1 MNLTRFLS
9 VFVLSIASFVILSVA
24 HAETRTVSFSP
35 LSYIFDTG
43 YLINASLELFPNSEV
58 LSYES
63 EDYPGVI
70 LAGSRRAVLTTLTEI
85 PEAQQS
91 ETLAEVFCQV
101 TSSIVIA
108 YGERYEYEVQLVHIA
123 INGDLLSF
131 TTEAVQLTTER
142 RGCD

>member
-1 MNLTRFLS
+1 MNLTRFLLIL
-9 VFVLSIASFVILSVA
+9 VLSTVSFVVVNIA

-43 YLINASLELFPNSEV
+43 YLIHESLQLFPDSEV
-58 LSYES
+58 LNYNS
-63 EDYPGVI
+63 ENYPGAI
-70 LAGSRRAVLTTLTEI
+70 LAGSQRAVLATLSEI
-85 PEAQQS
+85 PEAQHR
-91 ETLAEVFCQV
+91 EVLDEVFCHV
-101 TSSIVIA
+101 TSSIVVA